1 MSHIYDQR
9 KRPQKQSKA
18 EPERTAAPGPDLSAL
33 MTGAALPSA
42 AQKGRSI
49 DLDAAIKAKMEHAFG
64 DLSAVKFYE
73 SPAVGQAGAE
83 AIAQG
88 NEIAFAP
95 CMTDFSTRSGQERL
109 GHELSH
115 VMSQRSGQV
124 RGAGFL
130 VNPSL
135 EARADRE
142 GALAAAGEGVYTGP
156 VTSALSS
163 AGPGPA
169 AGGAMQAKRG
179 WGRSRKKRSNRQQS
193 QQPILQPPRQEQPNQ
208 TISHYQDNILQP
220 MVPHPRRKPNRGA
233 AVIPKNLPKLID
245 NDGNDLSG
253 VNKTGGIPK
262 LRSKK
267 NPSKPTFIDDDGN
280 DLSLTQSNH
289 SIPENIIS
297 NDIIPNDD
305 TGSNNIIS
313 SNDIIPTGD
322 TISDNIISNSNEIT
336 NDISS
341 GNTINEINQI
351 NTINKIN
358 EPKSSFLTTDLSKID
373 RTKGLKPSLLKK
385 DESESTAPPE
395 IKKTFA
401 RLSEKYKMG
410 YRQQWDQSLHRPA
423 GKDKI
428 DKNGKLVKD
437 TPVKFTGLVPSRI
450 FANME
455 SHWGRGRGFTM
466 KPEEIEEMFDN
477 LMAPHKAS
485 PEELAEEM
493 EDAEKTKNMK
503 WPEKRAY
510 RQKMKNIRKPHP
522 VTVSEEAN
530 QKFDKGIMT
539 YKKILYDDLLH
550 LEKKYGTLMTQM
562 HPEDVL
568 PQLDEDDYKAE
579 MASNQDVIQME
590 LYGKQYF
597 DPKNKEDQHFHNL
610 NQYYTSV
617 GNTYNGY
624 KAMLAGGAL
633 DTMNPKQISAYMEE
647 QVTDAL
653 ETEDKING
661 PRMNEKELMR
671 YLKDSKKLPKRKK
684 RAFGRFK

>member
-9 KRPQKQSKA
+9 KRPQKQSES
-18 EPERTAAPGPDLSAL
+18 EPERTAAPGPDFSAL

-95 CMTDFSTRSGQERL
+95 GMTDFSTRSGQERL

-115 VMSQRSGQV
+115 VMSRRSGAV
-124 RGAGFL
+124 RGTGFL
-130 VNPSL
+130 ANPSL

-142 GALAAAGEGVYTGP
+142 GALAAAGEAVYTGP

-179 WGRSRKKRSNRQQS
+179 GGRSRKNRRNGQQS
-193 QQPILQPPRQEQPNQ
+193 QRPIVTAGAPSVDLKGPDSASMKIPTFPMMTQGKPPVQNPG
-208 TISHYQDNILQP
+208 SSAL
-220 MVPHPRRKPNRGA
+220 G
-233 AVIPKNLPKLID
+233 
-245 NDGNDLSG
+245 G

-262 LRSKK
+262 RRPKK
-267 NPSKPTFIDDDGN
+267 KPTKPIFIDDGN

-289 SIPENIIS
+289 SIPDNIIS

-322 TISDNIISNSNEIT
+322 TISDNIISNEKT

-358 EPKSSFLTTDLSKID
+358 EPDEPKSSFLTTDLSKID
-373 RTKGLKPSLLKK
+373 RTKGIKTSFLKK
-385 DESESTAPPE
+385 DQTESTVPPE
-395 IKKTFA
+395 LREVFT
-401 RLSEKYKMG
+401 RLSKKYSMG
-410 YRQQWDQSLHRPA
+410 YRGQWNQSLHRPA
-423 GKDKI
+423 GKGKI

-437 TPVKFTGLVPSRI
+437 APVEFSGLVPSRI

-466 KPEEIEEMFDN
+466 KPEELEEMFDN

-485 PEELAEEM
+485 PEELAEEK
-493 EDAEKTKNMK
+493 EDAENTKNMK
-503 WPEKRAY
+503 WSEKKAY
-510 RQKMKNIRKPHP
+510 QQKMKKIRKPHP

-530 QKFDKGIMT
+530 RKFDKGIMT

-568 PQLDEDDYKAE
+568 PQLDEDDYKTE

-590 LYGKQYF
+590 LYGKRYF

-617 GNTYNGY
+617 GNTYNAY
-624 KAMLAGGAL
+624 KGLSLGMI
-633 DTMNPKQISAYMEE
+633 DTMSKEEFSATMESM
-647 QVTDAL
+647 TADAL
-653 ETEDKING
+653 ETEDKVNG
-661 PRMNEKELMR
+661 PHMNETELKR
-671 YLKDSKKLPKRKK
+671 YLEDSKKLPKREK